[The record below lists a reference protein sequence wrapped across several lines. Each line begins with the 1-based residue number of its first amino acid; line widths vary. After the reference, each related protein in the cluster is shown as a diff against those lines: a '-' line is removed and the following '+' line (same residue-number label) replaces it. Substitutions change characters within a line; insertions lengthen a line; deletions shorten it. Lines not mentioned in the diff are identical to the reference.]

1 MRLPLEKL
9 KIKGSGARND
19 NYDFGMRNDAGD
31 GDTGKNIRQ
40 IRLLNTKR
48 SVQEN
53 NLTLNTSPKSNVGGG
68 EELPAGD
75 RRMASTLN
83 GDNSFVF

>member
-9 KIKGSGARND
+9 KIKGSGANMK
-19 NYDFGMRNDAGD
+19 NNAGD
-31 GDTGKNIRQ
+31 GDTGGNLRQ

-53 NLTLNTSPKSNVGGG
+53 NLTLNTSPKSNMVGG